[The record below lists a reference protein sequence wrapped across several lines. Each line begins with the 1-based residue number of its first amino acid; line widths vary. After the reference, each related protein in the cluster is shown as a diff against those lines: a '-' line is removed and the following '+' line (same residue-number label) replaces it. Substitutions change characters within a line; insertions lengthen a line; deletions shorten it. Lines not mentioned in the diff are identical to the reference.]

1 MSQPFLSSV
10 IRMDRESKQLSIPP
24 PSLLNDPPLP
34 HRKYAPYS
42 LPPSRRQNPKDMN
55 PYLFAVITVRKNL
68 NVMDFYVQL
77 PFSRQS
83 LTVFG
88 KAAPLI
94 RKGTL
99 TFGIYHR
106 PFPTGWQIAGVRA
119 LNTAGVCQRNG
130 QCRAS
135 ARPEEE
141 RFCSRHCHKYGKRND
156 RLILEKLT
164 RQKQFAIQSI

>member
-10 IRMDRESKQLSIPP
+10 IRMDRESRQLSIPP
-24 PSLLNDPPLP
+24 SLLNYPPLP
-34 HRKYAPYS
+34 HRRCAPYS
-42 LPPSRRQNPKDMN
+42 LP
-55 PYLFAVITVRKNL
+55 LFPETEPERHESLPIRSYHCPAKPECHGFPCVT
-68 NVMDFYVQL
+68 

-83 LTVFG
+83 LIVFG

-106 PFPTGWQIAGVRA
+106 QFPTGRQITGGRA
-119 LNTAGVCQRNG
+119 LNTAGVHQQHG

-135 ARPEEE
+135 ARLEEDG
-141 RFCSRHCHKYGKRND
+141 FCSRHCHKYGKRND
-156 RLILEKLT
+156 RLILKKLT